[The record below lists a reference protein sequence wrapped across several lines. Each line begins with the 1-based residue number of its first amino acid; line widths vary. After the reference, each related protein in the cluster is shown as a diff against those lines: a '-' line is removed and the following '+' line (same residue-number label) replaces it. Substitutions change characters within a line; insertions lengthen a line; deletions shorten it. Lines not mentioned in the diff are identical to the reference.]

1 MLFVGA
7 ETILAKDDFMMFQ
20 NTKLKMEGAYILLIL
35 TTFFW
40 GITFVVVK
48 DAVNQVDVFV
58 FLAQRFIAASFI
70 LLVLWPFLKRRI
82 DWKTLLRGSVLGIM
96 LFGGFALQTLALLYT
111 SASNTAFLTGLNVI
125 FVPLLYAV
133 IFRKAIAA
141 KSLAGAV
148 LAFIGLYLL
157 CATGTSWSYNRGD
170 MLGFACSICI
180 AIHIIYTGK
189 YARECDVYWLTTIQ
203 LGVIGLMSLLIAY
216 LTGHDALA
224 WYPEIRNA
232 LIICVLFAT
241 IFAFLVQT
249 VMQQFI
255 SPSSTALIF
264 CLEPVF
270 AAICAYFLI
279 DENIGVNGFI
289 GAGLILSG
297 MIFSEIKLKRR

>member
-1 MLFVGA
+1 
-7 ETILAKDDFMMFQ
+7 MFQ

-70 LLVLWPFLKRRI
+70 LLLLWPFLKRRI
-82 DWKTLLRGSVLGIM
+82 DWKTLLRGSVLGVM

-125 FVPLLYAV
+125 FVPLLYAI

-170 MLGFACSICI
+170 LLGFACSICI

-189 YARECDVYWLTTIQ
+189 YARECDIYWLTTIQ

-216 LTGHDALA
+216 VTGHDALA

-249 VMQQFI
+249 SMQQFI

-279 DENIGVNGFI
+279 DENIGVNGLI
-289 GAGLILSG
+289 GAGLILAG
-297 MIFSEIKLKRR
+297 MILSEIKLKRR

>member
-1 MLFVGA
+1 
-7 ETILAKDDFMMFQ
+7 MFQ
-20 NTKLKMEGAYILLIL
+20 NTKLKTEGAYILLIL

-70 LLVLWPFLKRRI
+70 LLLLWPFLKRRV
-82 DWKTLLRGSVLGIM
+82 DWKTLLRGSVLGVM

-157 CATGTSWSYNRGD
+157 CASGTSWSFNKGD
-170 MLGFACSICI
+170 LLGFACSICI

-189 YARECDVYWLTTIQ
+189 YARECDIYWLTTIQ

-216 LTGHDALA
+216 VTGHDALA

-249 VMQQFI
+249 GMQQFI

-279 DENIGVNGFI
+279 DENIGITGLI
-289 GAGLILSG
+289 GAVLILLG
-297 MIFSEIKLKRR
+297 MILSEIKLKRR